1 MSIKD
6 YKYFSS
12 LKKGGLIFFGILNVA
27 LGTLGAFLPLLP
39 TTPFLLLAAYC
50 FIRSSDKL
58 YNWFI
63 NHKKLGRFI
72 REYSLENGLTIK
84 TKVVSLVC
92 GFASMITTSF
102 FLEELSL
109 KLLLYFLCLVQ
120 LITMLKIKTKE

>member
-12 LKKGGLIFFGILNVA
+12 LKKWGLIFFGILNVA
-27 LGTLGAFLPLLP
+27 LGTLGAFLPILP

-58 YNWFI
+58 YNWLI

>member
-12 LKKGGLIFFGILNVA
+12 LKKWGLIFFCIINVA
-27 LGTLGAFLPLLP
+27 LGTLGAFLPILP
-39 TTPFLLLAAYC
+39 TTPFILLAAYC

-58 YNWFI
+58 YNWLI
-63 NHKKLGRFI
+63 NHKKLGRFV

-92 GFASMITTSF
+92 GFTSMITTSF
-102 FLEELSL
+102 FLEKLSL

-120 LITMLKIKTKE
+120 LVTMLKIKTKE